1 MQVELG
7 GASFVAV
14 LGFEDQPFLLRY
26 LGLCRTDISA
36 CIEVWIEPFNGA
48 FGRAFDGTFEWNVR
62 MERSNEMFDSTL
74 ILTSTTSR

>member
-26 LGLCRTDISA
+26 LGLYRTVISA
-36 CIEVWIEPFNGA
+36 CIEVWIEVIIGK
-48 FGRAFDGTFEWNVR
+48 
-62 MERSNEMFDSTL
+62 L
-74 ILTSTTSR
+74 